1 MPKKKNKISKEP
13 SLVLIG
19 RDKELQKIKENLA
32 NHKHTALVGNIG
44 VGKSH
49 LLKYAIKDSR
59 KIIYVKHIQPLKTA
73 LISMAQSLHKDGRL
87 KLEGTQAEYLEWQ
100 DLKRKVTRLP
110 IMELLTCVV
119 EKIKGYTVVL
129 DHLESLTPSMAF
141 TVSLI
146 MDKALVLGA
155 TNDLKTAGHLAR
167 IWWRFDHIE
176 VGNLEREEAQ
186 KLLWL
191 YANEKKI
198 EDKLMFEN
206 KVLTHSAGNPLA
218 IVEMAKRTLDE
229 KFDSVEKISELKHDA
244 GIRYFDLTPVLLII
258 GAVVVAARFI
268 SLGLNDVDGYI
279 LAGSAGAFFMFL
291 RYFLYRSM
299 RKNQG
304 R

>member
-1 MPKKKNKISKEP
+1 MPRKKKKISKEP
-13 SLVLIG
+13 SFILIG
-19 RDKELQKIKENLA
+19 REQELLKIKENIA
-32 NHKHTALVGNIG
+32 NHKHTALVGGIG

-49 LLKYAIKDSR
+49 LLKYATKDLR
-59 KIIYVKHIQPLKTA
+59 KVIYVERIQPLKTA
-73 LISMAQSLHKDGRL
+73 LVSMAQSLHKDGKL

-100 DLKRKVTRLP
+100 DLKRKVSRLP
-110 IMELLTCVV
+110 IMELLACVV
-119 EKIKGYTVVL
+119 EGIKGYTVVL
-129 DHLESLTPSMAF
+129 DHLEGLTPSMAF
-141 TVSLI
+141 TVSVI

-167 IWWRFDHIE
+167 IWWRFDHVE
-176 VGNLEREEAQ
+176 VGNLEREQAQ

-191 YANEKKI
+191 YADEKKI
-198 EDKLMFEN
+198 EDKVMFEN

-229 KFDSVEKISELKHDA
+229 KFDCAEKIRELRHDA
-244 GIRYFDLTPVLLII
+244 GIRYFDLTPALLIV

-299 RKNQG
+299 RKN
-304 R
+304 

>member
-1 MPKKKNKISKEP
+1 MPKKKKKISKEP

-19 RDKELQKIKENLA
+19 RDKELQRIKENAA

-49 LLKYAIKDSR
+49 LLKYATKDLR
-59 KIIYVKHIQPLKTA
+59 KIIYVEHIQPLKTA
-73 LISMAQSLHKDGRL
+73 LVSMAQSLHKDGKL

-110 IMELLTCVV
+110 IMELLACVV
-119 EKIKGYTVVL
+119 EGIKGYTVVL
-129 DHLESLTPSMAF
+129 DHLEGLTPSMAF
-141 TVSLI
+141 TVSVI
-146 MDKALVLGA
+146 MDKSLVLGA

-176 VGNLEREEAQ
+176 IGNLEREEA
-186 KLLWL
+186 KKVLWL
-191 YANEKKI
+191 YANEKEI
-198 EDKLMFEN
+198 DDKVMFEN

-229 KFDSVEKISELKHDA
+229 KFDSVEKIRGLKHDA
-244 GIRYFDLTPVLLII
+244 GIRYFDLTPALLIV

-299 RKNQG
+299 RKK
-304 R
+304 